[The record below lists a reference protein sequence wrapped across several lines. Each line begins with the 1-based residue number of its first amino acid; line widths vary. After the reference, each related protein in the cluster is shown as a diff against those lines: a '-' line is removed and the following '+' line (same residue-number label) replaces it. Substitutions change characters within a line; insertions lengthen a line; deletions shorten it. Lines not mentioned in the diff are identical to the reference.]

1 MPAVLP
7 RTLPDSLPDEPMRPG
22 RDRVGRFLALLGLCV
37 SLASLGY
44 TTWRNETTEAHRN
57 ARQAAFLLLDQT
69 AQWQQ
74 IVDTRVYGGD
84 ESQALRIAAWGKAG
98 LVRDLGPL
106 VSADAGR
113 RADAAFGI
121 WSRRADALERHD
133 EAAAEALSTALRDLR
148 AQVIADLHRLR

>member
-1 MPAVLP
+1 MTDPSAA
-7 RTLPDSLPDEPMRPG
+7 RPS
-22 RDRVGRFLALLGLCV
+22 RDWSGRFLALL
-37 SLASLGY
+37 SLGVALTSLGY

-84 ESQALRIAAWGKAG
+84 DSEMLRIAAWGKAG

-106 VSADAGR
+106 VSPQAGQ
-113 RADAAFGI
+113 RAETAFRT
-121 WSRRADALERHD
+121 WSRRAAALDRND
-133 EAAAEALSTALRDLR
+133 EAAAEAMTAALRDLR
-148 AQVIADLHRLR
+148 TQAIADLHRLR

>member
-1 MPAVLP
+1 MPAA
-7 RTLPDSLPDEPMRPG
+7 LPDQLPDAPPVAPPRPA
-22 RDRVGRFLALLGLCV
+22 RDWSGRFLALLGLCV

-57 ARQAAFLLLDQT
+57 ARQAAFLLLDQA

-106 VSADAGR
+106 VSTDAGR
-113 RADAAFGI
+113 RADAAFAV
-121 WSRRADALERHD
+121 WSRRAEALDRHD

-148 AQVIADLHRLR
+148 MQVIADLHRLR

>member
-1 MPAVLP
+1 MSDA
-7 RTLPDSLPDEPMRPG
+7 LPDRTAAAPSPPRPG
-22 RDRVGRFLALLGLCV
+22 RDWSSRFLALLGLCV

-84 ESQALRIAAWGKAG
+84 ESQALRIDRKS
-98 LVRDLGPL
+98 V
-106 VSADAGR
+106 V
-113 RADAAFGI
+113 
-121 WSRRADALERHD
+121 
-133 EAAAEALSTALRDLR
+133 
-148 AQVIADLHRLR
+148 